1 MAPKKRVVPKKL
13 LKAPKK
19 ATAKIAKP
27 KPKPA
32 PKANLVKVAPKPAP
46 PKPTPASPYKES
58 VYNSILQQLTNY
70 GLPANQD
77 VVDAIKKG
85 LTNGDS
91 EATIDLTVQNTQTWK
106 VRFAGNEALKQAGL
120 PVLSPAEYLA
130 TERSY
135 AQAMKNFGVPV
146 GFYDDPSDFAQFI
159 GKSVSPAEIQQRL
172 QAASDVAAREDDAT
186 KTMLA
191 RMGLTNG
198 SLIAQALDPSRAR
211 PLIERQMNA
220 VKIGSAAIKSGVDVT
235 TDYVERL
242 ATFGLSEEAAQ
253 QGFGQIGQ
261 MRGLEDLGKIHGV
274 TYQQND
280 ALAEV
285 FDNNS
290 DALERRRKIS
300 TAERSAFSG
309 TTNYGVQQKSTGGQ
323 Y

>member
-1 MAPKKRVVPKKL
+1 MAPKRY
-13 LKAPKK
+13 APKK
-19 ATAKIAKP
+19 NLKPPNKGGAQIKKPAPKP
-27 KPKPA
+27 KPKGSITK
-32 PKANLVKVAPKPAP
+32 PKPKPAP
-46 PKPTPASPYKES
+46 PKPTPTSPFKES
-58 VYNSILQQLTNY
+58 VYNSILKQLTNY

-77 VVDAIKKG
+77 IIEAIKKG
-85 LTNGDS
+85 LTNGDT

-106 VRFAGNEALKQAGL
+106 VRFAGNEKLKAAGL
-120 PVLSPAEYLA
+120 PVLSPGEYLA

-146 GFYDDPSDFAQFI
+146 GFYDDPADFAEFI

-172 QAASDVAAREDDAT
+172 QAASDVASREYTAT

-220 VKIGSAAIKSGVDVT
+220 VKIGSSAIKSGVDVT

-242 ATFGLSEEAAQ
+242 ASFGLSEEAAL
-253 QGFGQIGQ
+253 QGFGQVGQ
-261 MRGLEDLGKIHGV
+261 MKGLERLGDVHGV
-274 TYQQND
+274 AYSQSD
-280 ALAEV
+280 ALSEV
-285 FDNNS
+285 FDNNA

-309 TTNYGVQQKSTGGQ
+309 SSTYGVQQKSTGGQ